1 MTAVKETKAA
11 PAAKS
16 KPAARKAAPAA
27 SVDKQFESCPI
38 NWRFGTEISGVDL
51 KHSERLSD
59 ASIRDMWRLLCDR
72 GILLFR
78 HQGLNH
84 DQHLAFTRRFGP
96 LALTGLTSRYAPPGY
111 PDIFTVTNIKTNG
124 ARSETENA
132 AQQWH
137 SDQTFLKV
145 PARASMLRCELA
157 PQHGGD
163 TMFANMYAVYEDLS
177 DGLKATLEPLQAFH
191 SLFGTRS
198 KVMAGRKPL
207 SEEELA
213 RVEGAMQPVILKH
226 PDTGRKSL
234 YINEQCVDH
243 FEGWTIDESKPLLEY
258 LYHLTTHPTYTYRHR
273 WQPGDI
279 VMWDNRCTQHYAPLD
294 YDFAQRDAPHN
305 RRLMFRS
312 TLA

>member
-1 MTAVKETKAA
+1 MNTTQETPTSRATAG
-11 PAAKS
+11 
-16 KPAARKAAPAA
+16 A
-27 SVDKQFESCPI
+27 SQFESRPI
-38 NWRFGTEISGVDL
+38 AWRIGTEITGIDL
-51 KHSERLSD
+51 KRSD
-59 ASIRDMWRLLCDR
+59 DISDQSIGDMWQLLGQR

-78 HQGLNH
+78 KQGLNH
-84 DQHLAFTRRFGP
+84 DQHLAFTRRFGA
-96 LALTGLTSRYAPPGY
+96 LAVTGLTSRYAPPGY
-111 PDIFTVTNIKTNG
+111 PDIFTVTNIKTDG

-137 SDQTFLKV
+137 SDQTFLRV

-177 DGLKATLEPLQAFH
+177 EGLKATLEPLKAFH
-191 SLFGTRS
+191 SLFSTRS
-198 KVMAGRKPL
+198 KVKKGRKPL
-207 SEEELA
+207 GEDELT
-213 RVEGAMQPVILKH
+213 RVEGAVQPVVLTH

-243 FEGWTIDESKPLLEY
+243 FEGWTIEESKPLLEY
-258 LYHLTTHPTYTYRHR
+258 LYNMTTHPAYTYRHR
-273 WQPGDI
+273 WQQGDI
-279 VMWDNRCTQHYAPLD
+279 LFWDNRCTQHYAPLD
-294 YDFAQRDAPHN
+294 YNFANLDAPEN

>member
-1 MTAVKETKAA
+1 METIL
-11 PAAKS
+11 KS
-16 KPAARKAAPAA
+16 SKSSTLAGT
-27 SVDKQFESCPI
+27 SQFEAHPI
-38 NWRFGTEISGVDL
+38 SWRLGTEITGIDL
-51 KHSERLSD
+51 KRSD
-59 ASIRDMWRLLCDR
+59 DISDESIRQMWQLLGQR

-78 HQGLNH
+78 KQGLNH

-111 PDIFTVTNIKTNG
+111 PDIFTVTNIKTDG

-163 TMFANMYAVYEDLS
+163 TMFANMNAVYEDLS
-177 DGLKATLEPLQAFH
+177 EGLKATLEPLKAYH
-191 SLFGTRS
+191 SLFSTRS
-198 KVMAGRKPL
+198 KVMKGRKPL
-207 SEEELA
+207 DEKELS
-213 RVEGAMQPVILKH
+213 RVEGTVQPVVLTH

-234 YINEQCVDH
+234 YINDQCVDH
-243 FEGWTIDESKPLLEY
+243 FEGWTIEESKPLLEY
-258 LYHLTTHPTYTYRHR
+258 LYTMTSHPAYTYRHR
-273 WQPGDI
+273 WQHGDI
-279 VMWDNRCTQHYAPLD
+279 IFWDNRCTQHYAPLD
-294 YDFAQRDAPHN
+294 YNFAQLDAPEN
-305 RRLMFRS
+305 QRLMFRT

>member
-1 MTAVKETKAA
+1 METLDAIAVQSGSTRSAA
-11 PAAKS
+11 YE
-16 KPAARKAAPAA
+16 AR
-27 SVDKQFESCPI
+27 PI
-38 NWRFGTEISGVDL
+38 SWRTGSEIVGLDL
-51 KHSERLSD
+51 KRSAQISD
-59 ASIRDMWRLLCDR
+59 ATIRSLWQLLGER

-78 HQGLNH
+78 AQGLNH
-84 DQHLAFTRRFGP
+84 EQHLAFTQRFGP
-96 LALTGLTSRYAPPGY
+96 LAVTGLTSRYAPPGY

-137 SDQTFLKV
+137 SDQTFLRV
-145 PARASMLRCELA
+145 PARASMLRCEMA
-157 PQHGGD
+157 PQFGGD
-163 TMFANMYAVYEDLS
+163 TMFANMTQVYDGLS

-198 KVMAGRKPL
+198 KVMKGRQPL
-207 SEEELA
+207 SADELS
-213 RVEGAMQPVILKH
+213 RVEGAVQPVVLTH
-226 PDTGRKSL
+226 PDTGKKAL

-243 FEGWTIDESKPLLEY
+243 FEGWTIDESAPLLDY
-258 LYHLTTHPTYTYRHR
+258 LYTFTKQPAHTYRHR

-279 VMWDNRCTQHYAPLD
+279 VFWDNRCTQHYAPID
-294 YDFAQRDAPHN
+294 YDFAALDAPQN

>member
-1 MTAVKETKAA
+1 METIL
-11 PAAKS
+11 KS
-16 KPAARKAAPAA
+16 SKSSTLADT
-27 SVDKQFESCPI
+27 SQFEAHPI
-38 NWRFGTEISGVDL
+38 SWRLGTEITGIDL
-51 KHSERLSD
+51 KRSD
-59 ASIRDMWRLLCDR
+59 DISDESIRQMWQLLGQR

-78 HQGLNH
+78 KQGLNH

-111 PDIFTVTNIKTNG
+111 PDIFTVTNIKTDG
-124 ARSETENA
+124 VRSETENA

-163 TMFANMYAVYEDLS
+163 TMFANMNAVYEDLS
-177 DGLKATLEPLQAFH
+177 EGLKATLEPLKAYH
-191 SLFGTRS
+191 SLFSTRS
-198 KVMAGRKPL
+198 KVMKGRKPL
-207 SEEELA
+207 DEKELS
-213 RVEGAMQPVILKH
+213 RVEGTVQPVVLTH

-243 FEGWTIDESKPLLEY
+243 FEGWTIEESKPLLEY
-258 LYHLTTHPTYTYRHR
+258 LYTMTSHPAYTYRHR
-273 WQPGDI
+273 WQRSDI
-279 VMWDNRCTQHYAPLD
+279 IFWDNRCTQHYAPLD
-294 YDFAQRDAPHN
+294 YNFAQLDAPEN
-305 RRLMFRS
+305 QRLMFRT

>member
-1 MTAVKETKAA
+1 METILETPRSSTLAGTA
-11 PAAKS
+11 
-16 KPAARKAAPAA
+16 
-27 SVDKQFESCPI
+27 QFEAHPI
-38 NWRFGTEISGVDL
+38 SWRLGAEITGIDL
-51 KHSERLSD
+51 KRSD
-59 ASIRDMWRLLCDR
+59 DISDESIRQMWQLLGQR

-78 HQGLNH
+78 KQGLNH

-111 PDIFTVTNIKTNG
+111 PDIFTVTNIKTDG

-163 TMFANMYAVYEDLS
+163 TMFANMNAVYEDLS
-177 DGLKATLEPLQAFH
+177 EGLKATLEPLKAFH
-191 SLFGTRS
+191 SLFSTRS
-198 KVMAGRKPL
+198 KVMKGRKPL
-207 SEEELA
+207 GEEELS
-213 RVEGAMQPVILKH
+213 RVEGAVQPVVLTH

-234 YINEQCVDH
+234 YINDQCVDH
-243 FEGWTIDESKPLLEY
+243 FEGWTIEESKPLLEY
-258 LYHLTTHPTYTYRHR
+258 LYTLTSHPAYTYRHR
-273 WQPGDI
+273 WQHGDI
-279 VMWDNRCTQHYAPLD
+279 VFWDNRCTQHYAPLD
-294 YDFAQRDAPHN
+294 YNFAQLDAPEN

>member
-1 MTAVKETKAA
+1 MNTVQETTSNSATAGM
-11 PAAKS
+11 S
-16 KPAARKAAPAA
+16 
-27 SVDKQFESCPI
+27 QFESRPI
-38 NWRFGTEISGVDL
+38 AWRIGSEIMGIDQ
-51 KHSERLSD
+51 KRSD
-59 ASIRDMWRLLCDR
+59 DISDESIRQMWQLLGQR

-78 HQGLNH
+78 KQGLNH
-84 DQHLAFTRRFGP
+84 DQHLAFTRRFGA
-96 LALTGLTSRYAPPGY
+96 LAVTGLTSRYAPPGY

-137 SDQTFLKV
+137 SDQTFLRV

-177 DGLKATLEPLQAFH
+177 DGLKATLEPLKAFH
-191 SLFGTRS
+191 SLFSTRS
-198 KVMAGRKPL
+198 KVMKGRKPL
-207 SEEELA
+207 GDEELM
-213 RVEGAMQPVILKH
+213 RVEGAVQPVVLTH

-243 FEGWTIDESKPLLEY
+243 FEGWTIEESKPLLEY
-258 LYHLTTHPTYTYRHR
+258 LYNLTSHPAYTYRHR
-273 WQPGDI
+273 WQQGDI
-279 VMWDNRCTQHYAPLD
+279 LFWDNRCSQHYAPLD
-294 YDFAQRDAPHN
+294 YNFAELDAPEN